1 MIQNSEKKKE
11 LKILEEYDFK
21 KECFKIEIMSEEEMR
36 LAIKNKISPS
46 SYLNSQM
53 KKNLEIAF
61 LSVSID
67 CESIEYFDR
76 SLRDDKFLMLDAVS
90 QNGMMLKFASSRLKD
105 THLLVLRAFLLDPN
119 SIMHASDRYYN
130 EPHLLILENFGI
142 FKFHDVSFIFR

>member
-11 LKILEEYDFK
+11 LNILEEYDFK